1 LRASS
6 SVAHKLLFPE
16 PRHRNA
22 ATGGTEVGADTACH
36 VIVRSLHVVVRG
48 VVLQELAYVSE
59 VGIGGEFPDVDV
71 GANFPGVG
79 ADFPSVGANCPGV
92 RIDFLGVNRY
102 RSPSVGV
109 DFPDVNVWPHVIVW
123 DVMLQ
128 GLVSVSGGMESGK
141 EEGEEAQ

>member
-1 LRASS
+1 
-6 SVAHKLLFPE
+6 
-16 PRHRNA
+16 
-22 ATGGTEVGADTACH
+22 

-71 GANFPGVG
+71 GANFPGVS

-102 RSPSVGV
+102 RSPRVGV
-109 DFPDVNVWPHVIVW
+109 DFPNVDVWRRVIVW
-123 DVMLQ
+123 VLCCR
-128 GLVSVSGGMESGK
+128 GW
-141 EEGEEAQ
+141 